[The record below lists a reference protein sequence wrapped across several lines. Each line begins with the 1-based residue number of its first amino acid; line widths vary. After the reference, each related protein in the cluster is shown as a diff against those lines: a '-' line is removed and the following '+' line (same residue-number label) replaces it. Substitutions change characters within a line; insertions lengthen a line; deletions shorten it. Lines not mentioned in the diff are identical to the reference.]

1 MSKRIGVLGS
11 GDVAKVL
18 AAGFKKHGYDV
29 KIGSR
34 TPEKLADWAKEN
46 GMGTGTFAEVAAHGE
61 IVVLAVLGRAA
72 EEALKLAGAA
82 NLTGKIVVDTT
93 NPIAD
98 EPPEN
103 GVLRYFTDA
112 NDSLMERLQRAFPEA
127 RFVKAWNSVGNH
139 FMVNP
144 TFAGG
149 PPTMFTCGNDA
160 EAKAEMGRI
169 LEQFG
174 WVAEDVGQ
182 VESARAI
189 EPLCQLWCAPGFLR
203 GQWNHAYH
211 VLKA

>member
-1 MSKRIGVLGS
+1 MAKRIGVLGS

-34 TPEKLADWAKEN
+34 SPEKLADWAKEQ

-61 IVVLAVLGRAA
+61 VVVLAVLGRAA

-82 NLTGKIVVDTT
+82 NLAGKIVVDTT

-103 GVLRYFTDA
+103 GVLRYFTAA

-127 RFVKAWNSVGNH
+127 KFVKAWNSVGNH

-189 EPLCQLWCAPGFLR
+189 EPLCQLWCAPGFNR
-203 GQWNHAYH
+203 GQWNHAYQ